1 MLPKIRSNNGSQHL
15 SALTR
20 DEITAP
26 HVNLVPLD
34 LPGDLYK
41 YVGDHV
47 WEQLAATV
55 STYPKHQVDAC
66 NLYIDTITELKKKIA
81 ATEPASDARQLAVDD
96 LRKYKETYIELGNVV
111 APVFWLRIKD
121 QKHKRKVVKRNVM
134 TLPYG
139 GTSYGLG

>member
-1 MLPKIRSNNGSQHL
+1 M

-20 DEITAP
+20 DEVTAP

-47 WEQLAATV
+47 WESLQ
-55 STYPKHQVDAC
+55 KRVDAMPKEEVAAC
-66 NLYIDTITELKKKIA
+66 NKFIDSLMKLKRQIHESPPKSEERKELVEQAKKFKEDFKDIA
-81 ATEPASDARQLAVDD
+81 SKAS
-96 LRKYKETYIELGNVV
+96 
-111 APVFWLRIKD
+111 PVYWLRLTD
-121 QKHKRKVVKRNVM
+121 SKHKRKVVKRNVM
-134 TLPYG
+134 TIPYG